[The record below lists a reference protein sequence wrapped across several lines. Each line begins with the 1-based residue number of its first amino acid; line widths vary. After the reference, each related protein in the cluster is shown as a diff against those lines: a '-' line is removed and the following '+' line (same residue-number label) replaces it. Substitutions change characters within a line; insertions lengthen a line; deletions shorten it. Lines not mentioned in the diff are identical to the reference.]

1 MAFTAAGQSLLTC
14 TAVPLYC
21 LQMEGYLAR
30 MANRIEHD
38 PPEALVGLE
47 GRYQQYC
54 QQVRLAG

>member
-1 MAFTAAGQSLLTC
+1 
-14 TAVPLYC
+14 
-21 LQMEGYLAR
+21 MEGYLAR

-54 QQVRLAG
+54 QQVRRAGRLAAAQLEPA

>member
-1 MAFTAAGQSLLTC
+1 
-14 TAVPLYC
+14 
-21 LQMEGYLAR
+21 MEGYLAR